1 MQWLAVIKPDI
12 SLHLTRQS
20 THFVLYFDYFTL
32 HLSLQAYI
40 RLRCCYATSNLKYII
55 NCVCRNSYS
64 IKFMI
69 RTQHVQEIQLQYKL
83 KATITCTLYQLST
96 LHFAS
101 AATNQL
107 SYKPYLLK
115 STLLR
120 QTRKF
125 RSFDDDNHLISQYTR
140 LLRSESSPKVSM
152 VEAQNKLNVKNER
165 SSMLIKAIYYRN
177 G

>member
-1 MQWLAVIKPDI
+1 
-12 SLHLTRQS
+12 
-20 THFVLYFDYFTL
+20 
-32 HLSLQAYI
+32 
-40 RLRCCYATSNLKYII
+40 
-55 NCVCRNSYS
+55 
-64 IKFMI
+64 MI

-101 AATNQL
+101 VATNQL

-140 LLRSESSPKVSM
+140 LLRLESGPKVSM